1 MWITK
6 IKLVESNI
14 PPKQNANML
23 NSVALFFFR
32 KTQASRNIWIYMGGT
47 LQRKVYNVQNEQFYI
62 NQFQKNMWINWGNK
76 SMLDLNLQLVVK
88 GSIRS

>member
-1 MWITK
+1 
-6 IKLVESNI
+6 
-14 PPKQNANML
+14 
-23 NSVALFFFR
+23 
-32 KTQASRNIWIYMGGT
+32 MGGT